1 MGERVGNDH
10 VQDCLLFV
18 QSATE
23 DSKWGRPSIVF
34 ARVPLSRCLRL
45 LAERCTNVQEG
56 KSV

>member
-1 MGERVGNDH
+1 MGERVGGDH

-34 ARVPLSRCLRL
+34 ARVPL
-45 LAERCTNVQEG
+45 
-56 KSV
+56 